1 MHQLPR
7 LPGPEWVAPAFL
19 AGLLLLKPT
28 RLHFLFWA
36 IAGFAWT
43 SHCAQVRL
51 ADRLPPVMLGRDV
64 ELKGWID
71 NFPSPSSGQVTFS
84 FTVSEPRPA
93 GVPQRIRLTWYDP
106 PPRLAAGTSLAL
118 VARLKPPRGLRNPGG
133 FDYERWLLTAG
144 FGATGYVR
152 SARIEEGAPSFRR
165 SWLLLRARLA
175 DRYAAAAPDASAAAL
190 LTALAI
196 GERFRFTEET
206 WRDFRVTGTTH
217 LVAVSGMHVA
227 LLGLAVFVCLRWLFV
242 RLPTR
247 LAAYDLEVAAAA
259 SALATLGYAALTG
272 FALPAQRSL
281 TMIVVALAIVV
292 SRREIAPLQSL
303 GAALLAILVLD
314 PFAPL
319 SASFWLSFAAV
330 AFLMLLAAPRIPAA
344 RVGLRLAALF
354 ELTRMQWAISFAL
367 LPLTALF
374 FAEISVIGPAVNL
387 LAIPLF
393 NLVLVPLA
401 LLATL
406 LTPLATA
413 GDALIFGAGFLAS
426 TIMLAL
432 HRLATFPWA
441 SLPLAPPG
449 FWAAAIAS
457 SGVLFAIA
465 APPLPARRLA
475 WLALLPLC
483 WPSISPVPR
492 GAVRVVMLD
501 VGHGLAVL
509 IETREHRLLFDAG
522 PRFPSGFDSGEQIAL
537 PALAGSGR
545 RVLDRLIISHADN
558 DHSGGAAAIL
568 RALPDVVAL
577 VGPDVTAVP
586 GTPCE
591 RGQRWIWDEVTF
603 TILHPPADFGARGND
618 SSCVLQVAVHGRSI
632 LIAADIEARGER
644 ALRAVA
650 NLAAEVVIV
659 PHHGSASSSS
669 ADFVAATRPA
679 WALVSAAHAN
689 RWGFPRPEVR
699 QRWERRGATV
709 LVTGDSGA
717 ITIELDARGALVRT
731 ERGRRL
737 RYWDPVR

>member
-1 MHQLPR
+1 MPL
-7 LPGPEWVAPAFL
+7 
-19 AGLLLLKPT
+19 
-28 RLHFLFWA
+28 
-36 IAGFAWT
+36 
-43 SHCAQVRL
+43 
-51 ADRLPPVMLGRDV
+51 
-64 ELKGWID
+64 
-71 NFPSPSSGQVTFS
+71 
-84 FTVSEPRPA
+84 
-93 GVPQRIRLTWYDP
+93 RIRLTWYDP

-144 FGATGYVR
+144 YGATGYVR

-206 WRDFRVTGTTH
+206 WAGFSRHRNHASRRRVGH
-217 LVAVSGMHVA
+217 ARRAARARGVRVPSLA
-227 LLGLAVFVCLRWLFV
+227 LR
-242 RLPTR
+242 
-247 LAAYDLEVAAAA
+247 A
-259 SALATLGYAALTG
+259 SAALGSQHTISRSRRPRARSPPWVMRALTG

-330 AFLMLLAAPRIPAA
+330 AFLMLLAAPRIPCGPCSVAA
-344 RVGLRLAALF
+344 RCTLRASRAS
-354 ELTRMQWAISFAL
+354 QWAISLAL

-413 GDALIFGAGFLAS
+413 GDALIFGARVPRKHNHARASSPRDVPVGF
-426 TIMLAL
+426 
-432 HRLATFPWA
+432 
-441 SLPLAPPG
+441 
-449 FWAAAIAS
+449 AAACTAGILGRCSRLQRA
-457 SGVLFAIA
+457 LFAIA

-483 WPSISPVPR
+483 WPSVSPVPR

-522 PRFPSGFDSGEQIAL
+522 PRFP
-537 PALAGSGR
+537 
-545 RVLDRLIISHADN
+545 
-558 DHSGGAAAIL
+558 L
-568 RALPDVVAL
+568 R
-577 VGPDVTAVP
+577 
-586 GTPCE
+586 
-591 RGQRWIWDEVTF
+591 I
-603 TILHPPADFGARGND
+603 
-618 SSCVLQVAVHGRSI
+618 
-632 LIAADIEARGER
+632 
-644 ALRAVA
+644 
-650 NLAAEVVIV
+650 
-659 PHHGSASSSS
+659 
-669 ADFVAATRPA
+669 
-679 WALVSAAHAN
+679 
-689 RWGFPRPEVR
+689 R
-699 QRWERRGATV
+699 QRRADRASGTRR
-709 LVTGDSGA
+709 
-717 ITIELDARGALVRT
+717 
-731 ERGRRL
+731 
-737 RYWDPVR
+737 